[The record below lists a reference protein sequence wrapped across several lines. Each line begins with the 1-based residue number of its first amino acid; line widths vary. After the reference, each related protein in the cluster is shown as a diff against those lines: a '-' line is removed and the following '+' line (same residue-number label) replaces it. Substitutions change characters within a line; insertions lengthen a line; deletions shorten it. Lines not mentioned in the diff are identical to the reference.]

1 MVTPETLGAW
11 VIKCNPRRTPVD
23 AMRAAGRARPQW
35 CVAGN
40 YRSRLMR
47 ADQRVLLWVTTHRYR
62 GIWGCGRLL
71 GEPVEEDGRLH
82 VPVDIP
88 LLRRPVTAA
97 ELARLPGLR
106 SMEVFRAPQQANP
119 SWVSR
124 TEWSLIDAVLSSQ

>member
-23 AMRAAGRARPQW
+23 AMRAAGRARPHW
-35 CVAGN
+35 CVAAN
-40 YRSRLMR
+40 YRTRLMR
-47 ADQRVLLWVTTHRYR
+47 ADQRVLLWVTTHRDR

-71 GEPVEEDGRLH
+71 GDPVAEDGRWH

-88 LLRRPVTAA
+88 LLRRPVPAA
-97 ELARLPGLR
+97 ELSRLPGLR

-119 SWVSR
+119 SWVNR
-124 TEWSLIDAVLSSQ
+124 EEWALIDAVLPG